1 MQAIRCPRG
10 RAGANCSSTGSS
22 SSGSSSSRNHAAR
35 TLLHSSTW
43 LGAAAR
49 HSALPLPALRICSS
63 RPRSRVQGVPPLRDQ
78 QAHELPVSWR
88 NSLKNRQTEADNAA
102 ASNGSN
108 KREFSSNSGP
118 VQSFQALFQGS
129 GGSTTPRLAS
139 LRFSIVRAV
148 EYGQKLRLVGSPECL
163 GAWDAEQGPDMKWHE
178 GHKWT
183 AYAELAKGSHEFK
196 FVVVHRSGEMEWEPG
211 NNRTLEVPATAA
223 EMQVA
228 GQWGETGDTETLELL
243 LQPDATEGRRRQQ
256 QLIEA
261 AQVAAETASGPV
273 EPAAAVAAAQAADE
287 LWSVLELDQ
296 QSQMQPPPRD
306 SAAAPA
312 GGISQQQIDML
323 LQAMKAELG
332 SARTEEDAAA
342 AASAAVDAAGGA
354 GNGVPTPQQIQQL
367 MQALRAELTPSAAD
381 AAGAAATAA
390 EPAYAAPAPAADSSS
405 SSSSMV
411 VSSAGAA
418 ADVAAAVQLDA
429 QMAAHNNKLV
439 GMLLEMRAELV
450 SGINDVTAAV
460 QEVQDELAE
469 VQQQVAQLATERWMM
484 MMQQQ
489 QLHQQGLGA
498 AGAAAA
504 AAAAVFEGTV
514 DAEHA
519 DAAAWRAVER
529 QLMAQQAA
537 DVSGSSS
544 SSTEDAAAAGSSA
557 GQSSWR
563 IKWKDGSS
571 SSSSSSS
578 SDAQPVPVL
587 AAVLEPAA
595 GSRVQPSLDLDFA
608 GPGAGVVLAG
618 NMQLSPAMLTWRQEV
633 LQFRQESKILRTELH
648 GLNDVLESM
657 QQQLVANTAA
667 ITGLQDAVLNDD
679 KPAPQGTAAADL
691 ASAVAAAAAQAGET
705 ATASSGQ
712 LQEQLLEKIN
722 QLAVDL
728 KEEVKHAVE
737 AVAAA
742 KQPPPASSSA
752 PFSFD
757 AFVSQLWTAPPPQD
771 LKRERQQSREGG
783 SAQQQQ
789 GRGSSSG
796 SAAREEAAAAA
807 KLLDSHNVQQYH
819 KGLLVCVM
827 MAAGVWEEG
836 LLDIIRGSA
845 MRATWRSYKAVWGD
859 ELMSELKQQLT
870 TPQAVLAEL
879 QRSSSS
885 SADELACHVLWS
897 LQELST
903 HSTRVALLL
912 KQVYSGQEAA
922 MMQQLAPGAGPQPCA
937 AVLLRWMAAAA
948 ME

>member
-22 SSGSSSSRNHAAR
+22 SSGSSSSSRNHAAR

-49 HSALPLPALRICSS
+49 RSALPLPALRICSS

-108 KREFSSNSGP
+108 TREFSSNSGP

-183 AYAELAKGSHEFK
+183 AYAELAAGSHEFK
-196 FVVVHRSGEMEWEPG
+196 FVVEHRSGEMEWEPG

-256 QLIEA
+256 QLLEA
-261 AQVAAETASGPV
+261 A
-273 EPAAAVAAAQAADE
+273 
-287 LWSVLELDQ
+287 
-296 QSQMQPPPRD
+296 
-306 SAAAPA
+306 
-312 GGISQQQIDML
+312 
-323 LQAMKAELG
+323 
-332 SARTEEDAAA
+332 
-342 AASAAVDAAGGA
+342 
-354 GNGVPTPQQIQQL
+354 
-367 MQALRAELTPSAAD
+367 
-381 AAGAAATAA
+381 
-390 EPAYAAPAPAADSSS
+390 
-405 SSSSMV
+405 
-411 VSSAGAA
+411 
-418 ADVAAAVQLDA
+418 
-429 QMAAHNNKLV
+429 
-439 GMLLEMRAELV
+439 
-450 SGINDVTAAV
+450 
-460 QEVQDELAE
+460 
-469 VQQQVAQLATERWMM
+469 
-484 MMQQQ
+484 
-489 QLHQQGLGA
+489 
-498 AGAAAA
+498 
-504 AAAAVFEGTV
+504 
-514 DAEHA
+514 
-519 DAAAWRAVER
+519 
-529 QLMAQQAA
+529 
-537 DVSGSSS
+537 
-544 SSTEDAAAAGSSA
+544 
-557 GQSSWR
+557 
-563 IKWKDGSS
+563 
-571 SSSSSSS
+571 
-578 SDAQPVPVL
+578 
-587 AAVLEPAA
+587 
-595 GSRVQPSLDLDFA
+595 
-608 GPGAGVVLAG
+608 
-618 NMQLSPAMLTWRQEV
+618 
-633 LQFRQESKILRTELH
+633 
-648 GLNDVLESM
+648 
-657 QQQLVANTAA
+657 
-667 ITGLQDAVLNDD
+667 
-679 KPAPQGTAAADL
+679 
-691 ASAVAAAAAQAGET
+691 
-705 ATASSGQ
+705 
-712 LQEQLLEKIN
+712 
-722 QLAVDL
+722 
-728 KEEVKHAVE
+728 
-737 AVAAA
+737 
-742 KQPPPASSSA
+742 
-752 PFSFD
+752 
-757 AFVSQLWTAPPPQD
+757 QD

-885 SADELACHVLWS
+885 SSADELACHVLWS